1 MSTLAMIP
9 YGIGPQIRIGSE
21 LGIVLYIDID
31 ESEVY
36 TFIKEHFSEC
46 ITYRRGVR
54 YKLDKAIDMRRDN
67 GENDWIHEGIIV
79 LFTADDTPNEKDR
92 NEVIK
97 YFYNISATAV
107 WRK

>member
-1 MSTLAMIP
+1 MSTPTMIP

-31 ESEVY
+31 ESEID

-46 ITYRRGVR
+46 MTYRRSVR
-54 YKLDKAIDMRRDN
+54 YKLDKTINMRRHN
-67 GENDWIHEGIIV
+67 GENNWIHEAIIV
-79 LFTADDTPNEKDR
+79 LFTTDDTPNEKDR

-97 YFYNISATAV
+97 YIYNISATVV